1 MKLNCV
7 VVDDDELDNLTV
19 VSFIK
24 KYEQLHL
31 LKSYSNSTEA
41 LCEIQQ
47 SEVDVLFLDI
57 DMPQTSGLELV
68 RQLKE
73 IPICIFITSYPE
85 HAVEGF
91 ELEALDFI
99 VKPVKADRFAQT
111 ISRIESYISLRE
123 KAADFER
130 TVDSKVIFLKEG
142 NQQVKINVKDV
153 LYLEALKD
161 YTLIVTPE
169 KRHCVLIGLGSL
181 LKLEEFQLFLR
192 IHRSF
197 AVQKQ
202 AIEQIGVNE
211 LILFNQKKIPVGRSY
226 KENIQA
232 LLSL

>member
-19 VSFIK
+19 VSLIK
-24 KYEQLHL
+24 RHEMLNL
-31 LKSYSNSTEA
+31 LKSYSSSEEA
-41 LCEIQQ
+41 LKEIRQ

-57 DMPQTSGLELV
+57 DMPQISGLELV
-68 RQLKE
+68 RQLKK
-73 IPICIFITSYPE
+73 IPVCIFITSYPE

-99 VKPVKADRFAQT
+99 VKPLKADRFSQT

-123 KAADFER
+123 KAAYFER
-130 TVDSKVIFLKEG
+130 TVDSKVIFIKEG
-142 NQQVKINVKDV
+142 NQQVKLNVKDV

-161 YTLIVTPE
+161 YTLIVTSE
-169 KRHCVLIGLGSL
+169 KRHCILIGLGSL
-181 LKLEEFQLFLR
+181 IKLEEFQSFLR
-192 IHRSF
+192 VHRSF

-211 LILFNQKKIPVGRSY
+211 LILFNQKKIPIGRSY
-226 KENIQA
+226 KENIQ
-232 LLSL
+232 SMF